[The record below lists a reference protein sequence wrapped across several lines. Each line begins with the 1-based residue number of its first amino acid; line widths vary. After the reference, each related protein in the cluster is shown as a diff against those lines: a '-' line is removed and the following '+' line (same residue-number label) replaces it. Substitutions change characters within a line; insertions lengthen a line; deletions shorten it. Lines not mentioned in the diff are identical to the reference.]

1 MLRIRIVSMA
11 AAIAATTAIATV
23 LAASSV
29 EAQTANTDQPG
40 QPLSLLQLINRNAT
54 PAPAAHS
61 AGADVKRA
69 RSKKIKIASKKPSRA
84 VQDAEPHAT
93 SAQNTAPADAWLAA
107 SAAPA
112 NGTAAPANNASPAQ
126 PGNAPTDN
134 GTLPSAVVV
143 EGQTVQIAAADQIN
157 AIDLAADNG
166 SAAPPAPVESKPMEA
181 TSPEAK
187 SEAMSMEATSM
198 DAASAES
205 TQPPGDRA
213 DIGAASHPPAAL
225 LAVASAQPSQNNDSQ
240 NAAAANASAA
250 NATAQSASPVGS
262 ASWIAQV
269 LAALGGAVAAGTVAW
284 FLIGSGPVRTYS

>member
-1 MLRIRIVSMA
+1 MLRIRIVSIA

-61 AGADVKRA
+61 ADAGVKKA
-69 RSKKIKIASKKPSRA
+69 RSKKIASKKPSKA
-84 VQDAEPHAT
+84 AQDAEPHAT

-107 SAAPA
+107 SAAPPS
-112 NGTAAPANNASPAQ
+112 GTAAPASNASPTQ

-157 AIDLAADNG
+157 AIDLAADNA